1 MVAIAVVGMLDE
13 REEGL
18 RLIKDYIEKKGHEA
32 ILIDMSTGTGA
43 AETSLIPE
51 ISNQDLAKSGGTT
64 VDEIKGMLA
73 KERDKANAIISKSLG
88 DKFIELHESGRLKGI
103 IAVGGATGSLIT
115 LPAMCRLPFG
125 LPKILIS
132 SAAGSLDLSRKCVEY
147 YAIRDLTVMH
157 SVIDTVGLNN
167 MVRRL
172 MINGAGAICGMAE
185 AYEPV
190 KKEAKS
196 AIALTELGHCEK
208 GAHYIRELLEPDY
221 SITSFHAT
229 GFGDRA
235 AVDLV
240 NQGLFEAFIDLVPA
254 GYSEYLRGGNRAA
267 GPDRLDVGR
276 DLDKPYII
284 APGGFDIISCGP
296 MERKDRDDPLWMSRR
311 LAERKLF
318 KMDNLRVEARANAHE
333 MKVLAQEVA
342 KRLNQRNR
350 KRVKFIIPTKGFS
363 SLGSEGGALYDPT
376 ADEAFINSLKENLDP
391 EIEIIEVDTHI
402 NSQEFSRAVA
412 RVLRQALSHVQDCE

>member
-1 MVAIAVVGMLDE
+1 VAIAVVGMLDE

-18 RLIKDYIEKKGHEA
+18 RLIREYIEKRGHEA
-32 ILIDMSTGTGA
+32 ILIDISTGTGA

-51 ISNQDLAKSGGTT
+51 ISNQDLAKNGGTT
-64 VDEIKGMLA
+64 VDKIKGMLA
-73 KERDKANAIISKSLG
+73 KERDQANSIMSKSLG
-88 DKFIELHESGRLKGI
+88 GKFLELYESGRLKGI

-147 YAIRDLTVMH
+147 YGIRDITVMH

-172 MINGAGAICGMAE
+172 MLNGAGAICGMAE
-185 AYEPV
+185 AYEPLE
-190 KKEAKS
+190 KEAKP

-208 GAHYIRELLEPDY
+208 GAHYIRELLEPDF

-254 GYSEYLRGGNRAA
+254 AYSEYLHGGNRAA
-267 GPDRLDVGR
+267 GPDRLDAGR
-276 DLDKPYII
+276 NIDKPYII

-296 MERKDRDDPLWMSRR
+296 MERKEKDDPLWVSRR
-311 LAERKLF
+311 LSERKLF
-318 KMDNLRVEARANAHE
+318 KMDNLRVEARANAQE
-333 MKVLAQEVA
+333 MKALAREVA
-342 KRLNQRNR
+342 KRLNQRN
-350 KRVKFIIPTKGFS
+350 KKLVKFVIPTKGFS
-363 SLGSEGGALYDPT
+363 SPGSEGGALYDPA
-376 ADEAFINSLKENLDP
+376 ADKAFISSLKEHLDP
-391 EIEIIEVDTHI
+391 EIEIVEVDSHI
-402 NSQEFSRAVA
+402 NSPDFSRAIA
-412 RVLRQALSHVQDCE
+412 RVLRHALSQIQDYE